1 MILLRKKS
9 ASLDASEN
17 SFSKPRKPRKAVRSQ
32 LFHLTN
38 PIFIETL
45 LIMLTG
51 ATDVFMLS
59 RYSDETV
66 AAGGVV
72 NQLLNL
78 VFILYVITTLGTSVL
93 CSQYLGARQKKNV
106 AQVIGVSL
114 VVNLLVGF
122 LVSAGLFV
130 FAAPSLRLM
139 GLDETLVGYGVSYMK
154 IVGGFSFL
162 QALSMTLSAILR
174 SHNKAYYPM
183 FVTLVINV
191 INVVGNYILIFGHFG
206 APRLG
211 IAGAGISTSAS
222 RLVALGLLSY
232 ILFSKVTPV
241 PPLKFFK
248 PFPWDKIKN
257 LLVVGLPAAGE
268 QVSYNLSQLLI
279 TYFSVLLGNAALT
292 ARTYAMS
299 IVMFSYVFSLALG
312 HGAAISVGHL
322 VGKERGN
329 AAFSLEKYA
338 VRLALFVSVCISV
351 LTALVGTDIFK
362 LLTSDPEIIALGAS
376 VLYVDILLEIGRA
389 VNIVSVDTLI
399 AAGDVM
405 YPFWTGIIVMW
416 LVATLGAYLLGVWWG
431 WSLVGVWLAM
441 ALDELIRAAVFER
454 RWKSRKWENKGF
466 TRG

>member
-1 MILLRKKS
+1 MFSALTAKLSVRKKRS
-9 ASLDASEN
+9 AA
-17 SFSKPRKPRKAVRSQ
+17 RKPRKAVRRQ
-32 LFHLTN
+32 LFNLTN
-38 PIFIETL
+38 PIFVETL

-72 NQLLNL
+72 NQLLSL
-78 VFILYVITTLGTSVL
+78 VFILYGITTLGTSVL

-114 VVNLLVGF
+114 AVNLLAGF
-122 LVSAGLFV
+122 LVSAGLFF

-139 GLDETLVGYGVSYMK
+139 GLNESLVGYGVSYMQ

-162 QALSMTLSAILR
+162 QALSMTVSAILR

-183 FVTLVINV
+183 FVTLVINL
-191 INVVGNYILIFGHFG
+191 INIVGNYILIFGHFG

-211 IAGAGISTSAS
+211 IAGAGISTSFS
-222 RLVALGLLSY
+222 RLVALGLLFY
-232 ILFSKVTPV
+232 ILFWRVTPV
-241 PPLKFFK
+241 PLLKFFK
-248 PFPWDKIKN
+248 PFPWDKVKN

-268 QVSYNLSQLLI
+268 QVSYNLSQVLI
-279 TYFSVLLGNAALT
+279 TYFSVLLGTAALT

-299 IVMFSYVFSLALG
+299 IVMFSYVFSIALG
-312 HGAAISVGHL
+312 HGAAIAVGHL
-322 VGKERGN
+322 VGKERDN

-338 VRLALFVSVCISV
+338 VRLAMIVTVCISV
-351 LTALVGTDIFK
+351 LTALTGTDIFK
-362 LLTSDPEIIALGAS
+362 LLTSDPEVIALGAA

-405 YPFWTGIIVMW
+405 YPFWTGVIVMW
-416 LVATLGAYLLGVWWG
+416 LVATLGAYVLGVWWG

-454 RWKSRKWENKGF
+454 RWKSRKWETKAF
-466 TRG
+466 TRR

>member
-1 MILLRKKS
+1 MLAALSKKNPFRKKRP
-9 ASLDASEN
+9 AG
-17 SFSKPRKPRKAVRSQ
+17 RKPRKAVRRQ
-32 LFHLTN
+32 LFNLAN
-38 PIFIETL
+38 PIFVETL

-78 VFILYVITTLGTSVL
+78 VFILYGITTLGTSVL

-114 VVNLLVGF
+114 LVNLLAGF
-122 LVSAGLFV
+122 VVSAGLFL

-139 GLDETLVGYGVSYMK
+139 GLEETLVGYGVSYMK

-162 QALSMTLSAILR
+162 QALCMTISAVLR

-183 FVTLVINV
+183 FVTLVINLLN
-191 INVVGNYILIFGHFG
+191 IAGNYILIFGHFG

-211 IAGAGISTSAS
+211 ITGAGISTSFS
-222 RLVALGLLSY
+222 RLVALGLLVY
-232 ILFSKVTPV
+232 LLFGKVTPV
-241 PPLKFFK
+241 PPIKFFK
-248 PFPWDKIKN
+248 PFPWDKVKN
-257 LLVVGLPAAGE
+257 LLLVGLPAAGE
-268 QVSYNLSQLLI
+268 QVSYNLSQVMI

-299 IVMFSYVFSLALG
+299 IVMFSYVFSIALG
-312 HGAAISVGHL
+312 NGAAIAAGHL
-322 VGKERGN
+322 IGKERDN

-338 VRLALFVSVCISV
+338 VRLAMIVTVCISV
-351 LTALVGTDIFK
+351 LTALMGTDIFK
-362 LLTSDPEIIALGAS
+362 LLTSDPEVIALGAA

-405 YPFWTGIIVMW
+405 YPFWTGVIVMW
-416 LVATLGAYLLGVWWG
+416 LVATLGAYVLGVWWG
-431 WSLVGVWLAM
+431 WSLIGVWLAM
-441 ALDELIRAAVFER
+441 ALDELVRAAVFER
-454 RWKSRKWENKGF
+454 RWKSRKWETKAF
-466 TRG
+466 TRR